1 MSAARDPRA
10 LFGRS
15 EAPSFPADYRGPTYY
30 GRPALKASPWDSLVP
45 GYMFVAGI
53 AGSAQIIATL
63 ADLVGGPRAR
73 SVVRTGRML
82 ALAGTLVGPPLLIAD
97 LKTPQRFYNMLRILR
112 PTSPMSIGSWI
123 LSAFGL
129 LSAATAAG
137 EALRH
142 RGKRSL
148 PLRAARV
155 IQVPAALA
163 GAGMASYTASLLS
176 ATSTPLWAASPRL
189 LAVRFAC
196 SSVATGAA
204 ALSLAEQRRG
214 HEENART
221 LDAVTL
227 TATAVEAVASV
238 AEEREY
244 RAKGV
249 DGALRET
256 GWGKAHTA
264 SLALGVALPI
274 AGYAAS
280 RLLGRRGRGF
290 SIAASLAVLAGGLL
304 MRQATVFAGN
314 ESARRPG
321 DHFALSR
328 RHPR

>member
-1 MSAARDPRA
+1 
-10 LFGRS
+10 
-15 EAPSFPADYRGPTYY
+15 
-30 GRPALKASPWDSLVP
+30 
-45 GYMFVAGI
+45 MFVAGI

-82 ALAGTLVGPPLLIAD
+82 ALAGTLLGPPFLIAD
-97 LKTPQRFYNMLRILR
+97 LKTPQRFYNMLRIVR

-129 LSAATAAG
+129 FSAATAAG
-137 EALRH
+137 ETFRH
-142 RGKRSL
+142 RGEHSL
-148 PLRAARV
+148 PLRAAR
-155 IQVPAALA
+155 ITQVPAAIA
-163 GAGMASYTASLLS
+163 GAGIATYTASLLS

-204 ALSLAEQRRG
+204 ALSLVEQKKG
-214 HEENART
+214 HEANARA
-221 LDAVTL
+221 LDGVAL
-227 TATAVEAVASV
+227 AATAVEAVASV
-238 AEEREY
+238 AEERHY
-244 RAKGV
+244 REKGV

-256 GWGKAHTA
+256 GWGRTHTA
-264 SLALGVALPI
+264 SLALGVALPV

-280 RLLGRRGRGF
+280 RLLGRRGRGL
-290 SIAASLAVLAGGLL
+290 SIAASLAVLAGGML

-314 ESARRPG
+314 ESAKRPG

-328 RHPR
+328 RQPR